1 MKNTNQA
8 AKAKGT
14 TLSKKLVLR
23 VDLLDPAEPILEITE
38 TTVKVRVFETSNKAT
53 LRGLYD
59 GLADV
64 LLAFGE
70 DKTWT
75 QGCHDRL
82 LFMGVAAAPPQAAPL
97 LPTPEPSAETSAAA

>member
-1 MKNTNQA
+1 M

-14 TLSKKLVLR
+14 TLSKKLVVR
-23 VDLLDPAEPILEITE
+23 VDLLDPAEPLLEITE
-38 TTVKVRVFETSNKAT
+38 TTVKVRVYETANKAT

-75 QGCHDRL
+75 QGCHERL
-82 LFMGVAAAPPQAAPL
+82 LFMGLAAAPPQAVLPL
-97 LPTPEPSAETSAAA
+97 PASQPSAETAAAN